1 VGLEDEV
8 LYNLMAKASSHL
20 SNVVLDRTTH
30 ICSLAFP
37 LKVNVESYEILSLF
51 LDRYEET
58 GDDRIGI

>member
-8 LYNLMAKASSHL
+8 LYKPMAKASSHL

-30 ICSLAFP
+30 MCSLAFP
-37 LKVNVESYEILSLF
+37 LKLNAESYEILSLL

-58 GDDRIGI
+58 GGDGIGI